1 MSTASLASAR
11 KRRAPISA
19 TPLAPNSPAPTAGQ
33 QMRGNASQSVNGIPA
48 GINPNALTLPQVI
61 TLVDQRLVVLEN
73 HMKDNLRRQDEDSV
87 MFREPAQPTSEFSS
101 ELLDEFNNRFET
113 LAQEIENMKR
123 IVLNLQ
129 SYTME
134 VNKTLLNE
142 RIRILGG
149 EDAGIQLSDAM

>member
-19 TPLAPNSPAPTAGQ
+19 NNASPLAPNTPSNAVRGAPTT
-33 QMRGNASQSVNGIPA
+33 AS
-48 GINPNALTLPQVI
+48 INPNALTLPQVI

-73 HMKDNLRRQDEDSV
+73 HMKDNLRKSDENSVLCRVDSGAS
-87 MFREPAQPTSEFSS
+87 EIPAEMM
-101 ELLDEFNNRFET
+101 DEFNDRFET
-113 LAQEIENMKR
+113 LAQELASLKD

-149 EDAGIQLSDAM
+149 DDASIQLSMNQ

>member
-19 TPLAPNSPAPTAGQ
+19 NNSNPLAPNQPNVVTQPAQNRNVAG
-33 QMRGNASQSVNGIPA
+33 PPL
-48 GINPNALTLPQVI
+48 NPNALTLPQVI
-61 TLVDQRLVVLEN
+61 TLVDQRLVILEN
-73 HMKDNLRRQDEDSV
+73 HMKDNLRRQDEENVLCRDV
-87 MFREPAQPTSEFSS
+87 DNIVANEMPSEI
-101 ELLDEFNNRFET
+101 LDEFNNRFET
-113 LAQEIENMKR
+113 LAQELASLKD

-134 VNKTLLNE
+134 VNKTLLKE

-149 EDAGIQLSDAM
+149 DDASIQVSSTTM

>member
-19 TPLAPNSPAPTAGQ
+19 SNASPLAPNTPPSNNVSRAVTNTAPL
-33 QMRGNASQSVNGIPA
+33 
-48 GINPNALTLPQVI
+48 NPNALTLPQVI

-73 HMKDNLRRQDEDSV
+73 HMKDNLRKSDENSV
-87 MFREPAQPTSEFSS
+87 LCRVDAGASEIPADVM
-101 ELLDEFNNRFET
+101 DEFNDRFET
-113 LAQEIENMKR
+113 LAQELASLKD

-149 EDAGIQLSDAM
+149 DDASIQLSMNQ

>member
-19 TPLAPNSPAPTAGQ
+19 TPANPLAPSTT
-33 QMRGNASQSVNGIPA
+33 NARPSTPGV
-48 GINPNALTLPQVI
+48 NPNALTLPQVI

-73 HMKDNLRRQDEDSV
+73 HMKESLRQQDEDNV
-87 MFREPAQPTSEFSS
+87 LCRVDTGANELPAEIVN
-101 ELLDEFNNRFET
+101 EFNDRFET
-113 LAQEIENMKR
+113 LAQEIASLKD

-129 SYTME
+129 SYTMD

-149 EDAGIQLSDAM
+149 DDATL